1 MMTCALL
8 AGTLVLLAP
17 VGVFAQAASPAETR
31 LEMERRQ
38 QRSIVRPMPP
48 PEAVERDASAAASE
62 VEAQRRREETLR
74 RTTQP
79 TRRRPDL
86 DYDVKSGIQSQRLN
100 DALRS
105 R

>member
-38 QRSIVRPMPP
+38 VCEPGDGRQARGRDLCVR
-48 PEAVERDASAAASE
+48 E
-62 VEAQRRREETLR
+62 
-74 RTTQP
+74 
-79 TRRRPDL
+79 
-86 DYDVKSGIQSQRLN
+86 I
-100 DALRS
+100 
-105 R
+105 